1 MASSTAVG
9 NVNDPI
15 NLATATDAAQSPNA
29 AVDAEQQR
37 VQNNL
42 APDDNQQATASP
54 SGVSQAPGIIGSQ
67 MAPTMTATSA
77 ANPDPYGIQA
87 AKAAEQAIKPVQ
99 ATGLTGAGTMAI
111 DPTQTSA
118 GLIASMMAKDSPLL
132 QQARTAGL
140 TQAQDRGLAN
150 SSMAVTAAQDSA
162 YRAMTPLATNDSQL
176 YADASRT
183 NANNQTQLAGINN
196 QAQFQAARD
205 ANLHGYNVADAGL
218 SHAYGQETAGTQQ
231 GYMMD
236 QLQAKHQQDLENIAK
251 QGDITKAVAQLN
263 TDSAKAINETSNQ
276 YSSLIHASSSAAS
289 IWSNTQN
296 QIANIITDKTLDAAG
311 KQKAI
316 DTYLAQSRVA
326 LNMIGALAGDVDLG
340 SYMDQLFG
348 GQDVPEGNGRVIGE
362 PGPTMGSIGNGVVQ
376 P

>member
-1 MASSTAVG
+1 MPSSTATGDINNPV
-9 NVNDPI
+9 
-15 NLATATDAAQSPNA
+15 NLATATDAAQSPDA
-29 AVDAEQQR
+29 AAAAEQQR

-54 SGVSQAPGIIGSQ
+54 TGAVMPTGIIGSQ
-67 MAPTMTATSA
+67 MNPTMTTTA
-77 ANPDPYGIQA
+77 ANSDPYGIQA
-87 AKAAEQAIKPVQ
+87 AKAAEAAVNPVQ
-99 ATGLTGAGTMAI
+99 ATGLSGAGTMSI

-132 QQARTAGL
+132 QQART
-140 TQAQDRGLAN
+140 QALQRQNELGTLN
-150 SSMAVTAAQDSA
+150 SSMAITAGQDAA

-196 QAQFQAARD
+196 QAAFQSARD
-205 ANLHGYNVADAGL
+205 ANQHAYNVADAGL
-218 SHAYGQETAGTQQ
+218 SHALNQETAGTQQ
-231 GYMMD
+231 GYTLD

-276 YSSLIHASSSAAS
+276 YNSLIHASSSAAS

-296 QIANIITDKTLDAAG
+296 LIGNIITDKTLDAAG
-311 KQKAI
+311 KQRAI
-316 DTYLAQSRVA
+316 DTYLAQARVA
-326 LNMIGALAGDVDLG
+326 MNMLGGMAGDVDIG

-348 GQDVPEGNGRVIGE
+348 SDAGQPASAQPVPAPV
-362 PGPTMGSIGNGVVQ
+362 PTVTSGGNGVAQ